1 LDQTLDAVKIPY
13 DNSSQLCIRFLDRT
27 VDLYAII
34 LEYQARAI
42 CQFSR
47 HTIHRYGR
55 DVFKADDW
63 QNLLAD
69 IGKVDS
75 ECEKM
80 SAAIGNGMAQ
90 KALEKQDG
98 RLSDLLKNFQDAK
111 ERSGSKEHRKCHQ
124 AFYFDYS
131 AQKDRNPCR
140 VPETCEWFLQNST
153 FREWRDNSLSPLLWV
168 SADPGCGKSVLSKAL
183 IDEQLL
189 GIDPAV
195 TKVCYFFFK
204 DNMPENRNVTT
215 AVAAIIHQLFSHDSR
230 LIKHALPKYD
240 KIGKQLARSLS
251 EMWSILESAVMD
263 PNAGNI
269 VCLLDAFD
277 ECDREGQKQ
286 LIDNLSRLFGDQR
299 HKQLEPRMRLKFI
312 ITSRPYKEISRGFST
327 FLAIGNMI
335 ELAADDNSAT
345 ISEEI
350 SLVIDTIV
358 PQLALILRL
367 DDQAQKSLQKAL
379 HEVENKTYLWLYLMY
394 NALEESV
401 GISTATAIEDF
412 IKHIPSSVE
421 NAYEAMLKRSPDQER
436 ARTLLNIVLGAI
448 RPLTV
453 QELNIALAIKGSEE
467 SLDDLEM
474 ETDANF
480 KDTARNLCG
489 LFISFIDS
497 KAYWLHQTAKE

>member
-1 LDQTLDAVKIPY
+1 
-13 DNSSQLCIRFLDRT
+13 
-27 VDLYAII
+27 
-34 LEYQARAI
+34 
-42 CQFSR
+42 
-47 HTIHRYGR
+47 
-55 DVFKADDW
+55 
-63 QNLLAD
+63 
-69 IGKVDS
+69 
-75 ECEKM
+75 M

-168 SADPGCGKSVLSKAL
+168 SADPGCGKSVLSKTL

-230 LIKHALPKYD
+230 LIRHALPKYD

-251 EMWSILESAVMD
+251 EMWSILESAVTD
-263 PNAGNI
+263 PSAGNI

-277 ECDREGQKQ
+277 ECDREGRNQ
-286 LIDNLSRLFGDQR
+286 LVENLSRLFGDQR
-299 HKQLEPRMRLKFI
+299 QNKSEPGMRLKFI
-312 ITSRPYKEISRGFST
+312 ITSRPYNDISRGFSN
-327 FLAIGNMI
+327 FLAIGSMI
-335 ELAADDNSAT
+335 ELAANDNSAR

-350 SLVIDTIV
+350 SLVIHAMVV
-358 PQLALILRL
+358 PQLARKLRL
-367 DDQAQKSLQKAL
+367 DDHAKNSLQKAL
-379 HEVENKTYLWLYLMY
+379 LKVENKTYLWLYLMS

-412 IKHIPSSVE
+412 TKRIPSSVE
-421 NAYEAMLKRSPDQER
+421 DAYEAMLKRSPDQEK

-474 ETDANF
+474 ETDENF

-489 LFISFIDS
+489 LLISFIDS